1 MDIRVECR
9 PNHTGEETPT
19 HLMLD
24 GRVLEVADVIDR
36 WLAVDHRYFKVRTAD
51 GAIYIL
57 RHDALSQRWELVMFQ
72 SPPRVRP
79 TGEILH

>member
-1 MDIRVECR
+1 MEIQVECR
-9 PNHTGEETPT
+9 PNEVGEETPSR
-19 HLMLD
+19 LMLD

-36 WLAVDHRYFKVRTAD
+36 WLARDHRYFKVRTAD

-57 RHDALSQRWELVMFQ
+57 RHDEPSQRWELITFE

-79 TGEILH
+79 TGAIVH